1 MKALIFTILLLLT
14 LSQKS
19 SAHIGS
25 PNVFFDG
32 KAGAFPV
39 RVVIRPPPA
48 LPGIA
53 QVDIRTESP
62 ATITARAVLLGT
74 SDDSAAAPAVA
85 QAVQGD
91 THLLNVPLWLMRA
104 GNYAVRIQFSDGPEL
119 DVPLRAASLVRPE
132 MPAGLGA
139 TLGALGVLLIAAGAL
154 IAGAAARESTLE
166 PTDSPNARDRCR
178 GWAVAIATL
187 VLLSAGTAFGTA
199 RWRKMDADFRANSL
213 TKPLPVSATIR
224 TEDERHIMTI
234 HQPRDA
240 DVTWASLVTDHGKLM
255 HLFLVEAATGRSF
268 AHLHPTR
275 LDLRTFETVLPSI
288 PPGLYTLYG
297 ETTHESGSADT
308 VTGTVEIPPPLG
320 VAPQAEWTMANEAW
334 CQSPPSAVAS
344 PTARGTLDADD
355 SWHTGPASATRVT
368 PLMGGAKMILHTP
381 GEFLADRET
390 LLRFSVA
397 APDGE
402 PVAIQTYMGM
412 AGHCVIRR
420 DDGTV
425 FTHLHP
431 AGSVSMAAQ
440 QLITRQKITTTDP
453 MPAAAEVTFPYAFP
467 KTGNYRIWVQ
477 VRSNGRVLTGVF
489 DVVVK

>member
-1 MKALIFTILLLLT
+1 MKPLALAILFVFAFL
-14 LSQKS
+14 QKS

-25 PNVFFDG
+25 PNVFYDG

-39 RVVIRPPPA
+39 RIIIRPPPA

-62 ATITARAVLLGT
+62 ATITVRAVLLGT
-74 SDDSAAAPAVA
+74 SDDAAGAAVVA

-91 THLLNVPLWLMRA
+91 AHLLNAPLWLMRA
-104 GNYAVRIQFSDGPEL
+104 GNYAVRIQFSDGAAL

-139 TLGALGVLLIAAGAL
+139 TLGALGIFLLASAAL
-154 IAGAAARESTLE
+154 IAGATARESTLA
-166 PTDSPNARDRCR
+166 PTDLPSSHDRRR
-178 GWAVAIATL
+178 GWFTALATL
-187 VLLSAGTAFGTA
+187 LLLAGGTAFGTA
-199 RWRKMDADFRANSL
+199 RWQKMDADFRANSL
-213 TKPLPVSATIR
+213 TKPLPISATIR
-224 TEDERHIMTI
+224 TEDERHILTI
-234 HQPRDA
+234 NQPRDA

-255 HLFLVEAATGRSF
+255 HLFLVETATGRSF

-275 LDLRTFETVLPSI
+275 LDYRTFEGVLPTI
-288 PPGLYTLYG
+288 PPGRYTLYG

-308 VTGTVEIPPPLG
+308 VTGTVEIPAPLG
-320 VAPQAEWTMANEAW
+320 TAPQAEWTMANEAW
-334 CQSPPSAVAS
+334 CQSPPSTVAN

-355 SWHTGPASATRVT
+355 SWHTGPAASTRVA
-368 PLMGGAKMILHTP
+368 PLMGGAKMLLHTP
-381 GEFLADRET
+381 GEFVSDRET

-397 APDGE
+397 AQNGE

-431 AGSVSMAAQ
+431 AGSISMAAQ
-440 QLITRQKITTTDP
+440 QLIARQKPTAAEP
-453 MPAAAEVTFPYAFP
+453 MPATSEVTFPYAFP
-467 KTGNYRIWVQ
+467 QSGKYRIWVQ
-477 VRSNGRVLTGVF
+477 VRVSARVLTGVF
-489 DVVVK
+489 DVSVR